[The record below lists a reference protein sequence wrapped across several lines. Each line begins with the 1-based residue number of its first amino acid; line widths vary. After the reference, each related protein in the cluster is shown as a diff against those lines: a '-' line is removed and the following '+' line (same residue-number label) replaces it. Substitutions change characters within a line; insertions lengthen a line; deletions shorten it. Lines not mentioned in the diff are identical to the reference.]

1 MQRGFKLVALGAVFT
16 LVTILGLS
24 VLQSGSP
31 IVSAAGASIRNQT
44 PPPPPPPPPTGGG
57 TGTVT
62 FQGSWNLVGCP
73 TGTVLTGA
81 TGNIFTF
88 QAGNT
93 AYQSFPVTTAL
104 TAPQGYWAF
113 FTAPTTVTLATPPT
127 ATSQTVAL
135 PVNQFIMVGNPF
147 GVPVSLSGAS
157 QVFVYNTTT
166 GQYQTAT
173 TLQPCQGA
181 WVISP
186 SGGTLTISTTLTPP
200 TPPSATAT
208 PTPTT
213 NPVVLPIGQLLL
225 QNAALTGCS
234 FANGELFLQPG
245 MVCQVGFQPSQG
257 IGTYTV
263 VGSAGLRLGCLN
275 LDSFCTSLGG
285 GQSVTLLAAS
295 ANQTLTFTI
304 SPGGA
309 FFQGDQASSW

>member
-1 MQRGFKLVALGAVFT
+1 MQRGFKLVALGTVLA
-16 LVTILGLS
+16 LVTIFGLS
-24 VLQSGSP
+24 VLQSGAT
-31 IVSAAGASIRNQT
+31 IVSAAGASITNQT
-44 PPPPPPPPPTGGG
+44 PPPPPPPPPVGGG

-62 FQGSWNLVGCP
+62 FQAGWNLVGCP

-127 ATSQTVAL
+127 ATSQTVTL
-135 PVNQFIMVGNPF
+135 PVNQFIMAGNPF
-147 GVPVSLSGAS
+147 GVPVSLTGAS

-186 SGGTLTISTTLTPP
+186 SGGTLTITNMLV
-200 TPPSATAT
+200 PPSPPVSTV
-208 PTPTT
+208 TPTT

-225 QNAALTGCS
+225 QNAALSGCTFS
-234 FANGELFLQPG
+234 NGELFLQPG
-245 MVCQVGFQPSQG
+245 VVCQVGFQPSQG

-263 VGSAGLRLGCLN
+263 VGGAGLRLGCLN

-285 GQSVTLLAAS
+285 GQSVTLVASS
-295 ANQTLTFTI
+295 ANQILTFTI
-304 SPGGA
+304 VPGGP
-309 FFQGDQASSW
+309 FFQGDPINIES